1 MANKL
6 VVIDG
11 NSIFY
16 RSFYALPLLT
26 NSQGEFSN
34 AVYGFA
40 IQILH
45 IIQNIKP
52 KYIAVAFDVSK
63 KTFRNKIYADY
74 KETRKPM
81 PDELRSQIGSLKKM
95 LSLMNIK
102 CCEQEGIEG
111 DDIIGII
118 SKRFLDTETI
128 IVTGDR
134 DTFQLVDDTTKVYF
148 TKKGT
153 SELKIMDAKLL
164 KEEYG
169 VSPKEF
175 IDLKALQGD
184 TADNIPGVAGVG
196 PKTATELI
204 QKYGSIENLY
214 EHTDELAG
222 KLKEKIIAGRENAFM
237 SKKLATILTSG
248 ELEIKLDECE
258 YDYPFSSAVYDFFRQ
273 YEFKTLLKNEDI
285 FDMSKGERNI
295 KTYNVINCS
304 NKEKMQKVVNLVK
317 KCGQF
322 AYFFNKNE
330 IHIAVNDEEMIFNV
344 SNDLLGELDSNYFF
358 SEFKDIFESE
368 QIEKICFDSK
378 QDMYYLKQYGIEL
391 NNYFDVSIAKYLVD
405 GTPVDSVYDVFFED
419 DVTYIACNLIE
430 FYREYSKKIEDE
442 KLQFLFKNVEIPLS
456 KVLFLMENQG
466 FKVDVEILETLKQK
480 YTLELE
486 TLEKQIYLLAGEE
499 FNINSPKQLANILY
513 NKLGLAHNKKQSTSA
528 DKLEE
533 LKDDHE
539 IIRYILRFRKVAK
552 FLNTYITGIYPHIDK
567 NNLIHTY
574 FKQTFT
580 TTGRLSS
587 VEPNLQNIPI
597 RSEESKEIR
606 SMFVARDKNHIL
618 IDADYSQIELRLL
631 AHMSGD
637 PVFIEAFNNHLD
649 IHTKTASEVFG
660 VAESDVTKDMR
671 RVAKV
676 VNFGIIYGM
685 SEYGLADDL
694 KIKAFEA
701 RKLIENF
708 YSSHSD
714 VGKFMQSAI
723 EKARETGIAETLF
736 GRKRKMFDIN
746 ASNYMVRTRAERA
759 SQNMPLQ
766 GTAADIIKIAM
777 VNTFNA
783 LEKGGFKS
791 KLIMQVHDELI
802 IDAVQEEKDAVCELL
817 KTQMENAVSLVVPL
831 EVDIATSYRWSDG
844 H

>member
-1 MANKL
+1 MSNKL

-16 RSFYALPLLT
+16 RSFYALPLLS
-26 NSQGEFSN
+26 NSEGEFSN

-63 KTFRNKIYADY
+63 KTFRNEIFSDY
-74 KETRKPM
+74 KGTRKPM
-81 PDELRSQIGSLKKM
+81 PDELRSQIVPLKKM

-153 SELKIMDAKLL
+153 SELKIMGVAEL
-164 KEEYG
+164 KQEYG
-169 VSPKEF
+169 VTPKEF

-184 TADNIPGVAGVG
+184 SSDNIPGVAGVG

-204 QKYGSIENLY
+204 QKYGSIEGVY
-214 EHTDELAG
+214 ENIEEING
-222 KLKEKIIAGRENAFM
+222 KLKDKLVEGKDNAFM
-237 SKKLATILTSG
+237 SKKLATILTRG
-248 ELEIKLDECE
+248 DLDLKLSECE
-258 YDYPFSSAVYDFFRQ
+258 YDFPFSAPVYDFFKK
-273 YEFKTLLKNEDI
+273 YEFKTLIKNENI
-285 FDMSKGERNI
+285 FDMAKGERNI
-295 KTYNVINCS
+295 QVFETKKYANIEDLKNLK
-304 NKEKMQKVVNLVK
+304 NLIEKQG
-317 KCGQF
+317 CF
-322 AYFFNKNE
+322 SYYFNQNE
-330 IHIAVNDEEMIFNV
+330 IHFSLKNEELIFNV
-344 SNDLLGELDSNYFF
+344 SNDLLGELDANIFF
-358 SEFKDIFESE
+358 DLFKEIFESE
-368 QIEKICFDSK
+368 NILKICFDSK
-378 QDMYYLKQYGIEL
+378 QDMYYLKQFGVEL
-391 NNYFDVSIAKYLVD
+391 NNYFDISIAKYLVD
-405 GTPVDSVYDVFFED
+405 GTPVDSVKDVFFD
-419 DVTYIACNLIE
+419 DDLTYISCNLIKVFE
-430 FYREYSKKIEDE
+430 DYNRKIEDE

-456 KVLFLMENQG
+456 KVLFNMENCG
-466 FKVDVEILETLKQK
+466 FKVDNDILETLKQK
-480 YTLELE
+480 YNLELKE
-486 TLEKQIYLLAGEE
+486 LEKQIYLLAGEE
-499 FNINSPKQLANILY
+499 FNINSPKQLGNILY
-513 NKLGLAHNKKQSTSA
+513 DKLGLPHNKKQSTSA

-533 LKDDHE
+533 LKDSHE

-552 FLNTYITGIYPHIDK
+552 FLNTYVTGIYPHIDK
-567 NNLIHTY
+567 NGLIHTY
-574 FKQTFT
+574 FKQTLT

-606 SMFVARDKNHIL
+606 SMFVARNKDSVL

-631 AHMSGD
+631 AHMSKD
-637 PVFIEAFNNHLD
+637 EVFLNAFNNNLD

-660 VAESDVTKDMR
+660 VPETEVSKDMR
-671 RVAKV
+671 RMAKV
-676 VNFGIIYGM
+676 VNFGIIYGI

-694 KIKAFEA
+694 KIKPFEA

-708 YSSHSD
+708 YNSHPA
-714 VGKFMQSAI
+714 VGDFMKNAI

-777 VNTFNA
+777 VNTFEA
-783 LEKGGFKS
+783 LKKGGFKA

-802 IDAVQEEKDAVCELL
+802 IDCPIEEKNAVCKLL
-817 KTQMENAVSLVVPL
+817 KEQMESAVSLDVPL
-831 EVDIATSYRWSDG
+831 VVDVASSYRWSDG

>member
-1 MANKL
+1 MSNKL

-16 RSFYALPLLT
+16 RSFYALPLLA
-26 NSQGEFSN
+26 NSQGEYSN

-63 KTFRNKIYADY
+63 KTFRNNIYADY
-74 KETRKPM
+74 KGTRKPM
-81 PDELRSQIGSLKKM
+81 PDELRSQIVPLKKM
-95 LSLMNIK
+95 LSLMNVK
-102 CCEQEGIEG
+102 CVEQEGIEG

-153 SELKIMDAKLL
+153 SDLKIMGEKELR
-164 KEEYG
+164 EEYG

-184 TADNIPGVAGVG
+184 SSDNIPGVAGVG
-196 PKTATELI
+196 PKTATDLI

-214 EHTDELAG
+214 EHIDELSG
-222 KLKEKIIAGRENAFM
+222 KLKEKLEENKDNAFM
-237 SKKLATILTSG
+237 SKELATILTKG
-248 ELEIKLDECE
+248 DLEITLKECE
-258 YDYPFSSAVYDFFRQ
+258 YDYPFSAPVYDYFKK
-273 YEFKTLLKNEDI
+273 YEFRTLLKNEDI
-285 FDMSKGERNI
+285 FDMSKGEKSQIVYDVKNYSKKEELQNVKDLI
-295 KTYNVINCS
+295 EKTG
-304 NKEKMQKVVNLVK
+304 K
-317 KCGQF
+317 F

-330 IHIAVNDEEMIFNV
+330 IHFAINGEEILFNT
-344 SNDLLGELDSNYFF
+344 SNDLLGELEANYFF
-358 SEFKDIFESE
+358 DFFRDVFESND
-368 QIEKICFDSK
+368 IEKICFDSK
-378 QDMYYLKQYGIEL
+378 QDMYYLKQFGIEL

-405 GTPVDSVYDVFFED
+405 GTPVDAVHDVFFED
-419 DVTYIACNLIE
+419 DVTFIACNLLQ
-430 FYREYSKKIEDE
+430 FYGEYKKKIEDE
-442 KLQFLFKNVEIPLS
+442 KLQFLFEKVEIPLS
-456 KVLFLMENQG
+456 KVLFSMENQG
-466 FKVDVEILETLKQK
+466 FKVDVDILETLKQK
-480 YTLELE
+480 YNLELKE
-486 TLEKQIYLLAGEE
+486 LEKQIYKLAGEE
-499 FNINSPKQLANILY
+499 FNINSPKQLAHVLY
-513 NKLGLAHNKKQSTSA
+513 DNLGLAHNKKQSTSA

-552 FLNTYITGIYPHIDK
+552 FLNTYVTGIYPHVDR

-574 FKQTFT
+574 FKQTLT

-606 SMFVARDKNHIL
+606 SMFVARDKDHVL
-618 IDADYSQIELRLL
+618 IDADYSQIELRIL
-631 AHMSGD
+631 AHMSED
-637 PVFIEAFNNHLD
+637 EIFVNAFKNGED
-649 IHTKTASEVFG
+649 IHTKTASNVFG
-660 VAESDVTKDMR
+660 VPESEVSKDMR
-671 RVAKV
+671 RMAKV
-676 VNFGIIYGM
+676 VNFGIIYGI

-701 RKLIENF
+701 RKFIENF
-708 YSSHSD
+708 YASHPA
-714 VGKFMQSAI
+714 VGDFMKNAI
-723 EKARETGIAETLF
+723 EKARETGVAETLF
-736 GRKRKMFDIN
+736 GRKRKMFDIKATN
-746 ASNYMVRTRAERA
+746 FMVRSRAERA

-777 VNTFNA
+777 VNTYKA
-783 LEKGGFKS
+783 LEMGGFKA

-802 IDAVQEEKDAVCELL
+802 IDCPIEEKDAVCKLL
-817 KTQMENAVSLVVPL
+817 KEQMESAVSLSVPL
-831 EVDIATSYRWSDG
+831 DVDVACSYRWSDG